1 MPALDEPLWQWPA
14 YPSHYKSP
22 IPQEPH
28 HVQGTWLVKDTSTN
42 GSFVNNVRVGKG
54 NEAPLKVN
62 DVLRLSQAVG
72 EKNKLIECA
81 TTAQLKSAMEV
92 TDLLSAI
99 KMLLLANDHRISL
112 LP

>member
-1 MPALDEPLWQWPA
+1 M
-14 YPSHYKSP
+14 
-22 IPQEPH
+22 
-28 HVQGTWLVKDTSTN
+28 QGTWLVKDTSTN

-81 TTAQLKSAMEV
+81 AMAHSKALRRSHTCSQLLRQHQCVYSDLVTAHVDSGSLYLKEGK
-92 TDLLSAI
+92 LS
-99 KMLLLANDHRISL
+99 RI
-112 LP
+112 PHPGFAEPC